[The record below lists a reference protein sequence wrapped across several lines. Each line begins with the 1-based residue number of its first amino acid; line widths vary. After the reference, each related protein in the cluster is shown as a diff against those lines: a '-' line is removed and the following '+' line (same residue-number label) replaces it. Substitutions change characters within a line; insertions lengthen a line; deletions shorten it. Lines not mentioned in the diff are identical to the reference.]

1 MAKTPR
7 QIQDEIVNDGFL
19 DDLGNDKTDYA
30 GLGQFPSLEQFMIRS
45 AAAFVVSIK
54 EELNRQ
60 GKVSSGGLEDG
71 ISSGGLNKTASG
83 YEISV
88 GWDKSDPASIYYD
101 FVNKGV
107 SGYENTRSGTPYKFQ
122 KKLNKKGGI
131 LIGSKMQKSLLMWY
145 KQRGSIGSREDQTRD
160 LTANQRKDKSLARVK
175 SQDEKLKSI
184 AYATA
189 VNIKRKGLKRSG
201 FFDETVNS
209 VLGQSFI
216 DALSKVVGQ
225 DVRVAI
231 RQANNSINDNK

>member
-1 MAKTPR
+1 MASIK
-7 QIQDEIVNDGFL
+7 QVQDEIVNDGFL
-19 DDLGNDKTDYA
+19 DDLGNDSTDYA

-45 AAAFVVSIK
+45 AAMFVLNIK
-54 EELNRQ
+54 QELNRQ

-71 ISSGGLNKTASG
+71 ISSGDLDKSG
-83 YEISV
+83 NGYTITV
-88 GWDKSDPASIYYD
+88 GWDKSDPASMYYD

-107 SGYENTRSGTPYKFQ
+107 SGYANSRNNTPYKFE

-131 LIGSKMQKSLLMWY
+131 LIGSKMQKSILRWY
-145 KQRGSIGSREDQTRD
+145 KQRGLIGSRDDQTRN
-160 LTANQRKDKSLARVK
+160 LSANQRRDRSLARVK

-189 VNIKRKGLKRSG
+189 INIKKKGIKRSG
-201 FFDETVNS
+201 FFDDTIDS
-209 VLGQSFI
+209 MLGQSFL

-231 RQANNSINDNK
+231 RQANNNINDNK